1 MQPYNVE
8 VFGRDFA
15 LIQHYNAGDVN
26 YSYDYLSMTENT
38 AIMPYNE
45 NVKRGQYIRLENG
58 TRSYFGVIS
67 GLDVGSI
74 AEGYTEIRYKPFLT
88 VFDAP
93 VVFDTNWQ
101 PGSGSASPI
110 SLEEVIARLIKQY
123 WINNADASAN
133 IPGMTVTTISRTT
146 AWGLHLTS
154 DIKELH
160 YTIINFYDVVLQRAL
175 TKYQIG
181 VYVTPDVKEGTITVQ
196 VGRRETGVFY
206 IEADLPSVIDRKI
219 VLNSTTVD
227 SNKLT
232 VYSAEDFVTNMI
244 FYKHTDGSYDRQN
257 RDRIVPVIAAIQTV
271 TPSQE
276 TPFAVGAQ
284 LAADRLFDS
293 DTYSN
298 LIEIEVLNEDDLVLP
313 STLTIGQIVSVI
325 TQGSS
330 YPSIMTGVHVGA
342 TTRLVF
348 GTVRVELTKRLRG
361 LIRNG

>member
-8 VFGRDFA
+8 VFERNFA
-15 LIQHYNAGDVN
+15 LVQHYNAGDVS

-45 NVKRGQYIRLENG
+45 DVKRGQYIRLENG
-58 TRSYFGVIS
+58 RRSYFGVIS
-67 GLDVGSI
+67 GLDVGSV

-93 VVFDTNWQ
+93 IVFDTNWQ
-101 PGSGSASPI
+101 PGSGSASVS
-110 SLEEVIARLIKQY
+110 SLENVIAHLITQY
-123 WINNADASAN
+123 WISNTDTDAN
-133 IPGMTVTTISRTT
+133 IPGMSVTTISQTT
-146 AWGLHLTS
+146 DWGLHLTT

-160 YTIINFYDVVLQRAL
+160 YTIVNFYDVVIQRAL

-181 VYVTPDVKEGTITVQ
+181 VYVTPNVRDGTIEVQ

-206 IEADLPSVIDRKI
+206 VEADLPSVIDRKI

-232 VYSAEDFVTNMI
+232 VYSAENFVTRI
-244 FYKHTDGSYDRQN
+244 IYYKHTDGSYDTQN

-271 TPSQE
+271 TPSEE
-276 TPFAVGAQ
+276 TPFAVGAK

-313 STLTIGQIVSVI
+313 STLTIGQLVSVI